1 MGTMIIKDIIP
12 ESPLKTK
19 LQHNDSFSENAN
31 KISDALSSQERE
43 ELNSLRLLKRQYEC
57 E

>member
-1 MGTMIIKDIIP
+1 MGTMIIKDIMP
-12 ESPLKTK
+12 ENPLNKK
-19 LQHNDSFSENAN
+19 RQHNDSLSENIN
-31 KISDALSSQERE
+31 KVSDGLSSQEKE